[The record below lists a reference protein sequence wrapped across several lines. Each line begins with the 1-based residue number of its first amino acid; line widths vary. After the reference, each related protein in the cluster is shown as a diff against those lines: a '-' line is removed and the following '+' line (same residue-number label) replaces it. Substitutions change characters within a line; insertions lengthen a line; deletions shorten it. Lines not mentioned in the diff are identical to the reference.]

1 MHLKPRNTVK
11 GNKLGARP
19 LPSKLSLDLAT
30 RSRARGSPVR
40 SMVIEGGALKC
51 KQLEWAAA
59 TEVQHGMARSL
70 RVLGADKGRAATSED
85 STGSRNRL
93 LVLRAT

>member
-11 GNKLGARP
+11 GSKLGARP

-40 SMVIEGGALKC
+40 SVVIGGGALKC
-51 KQLEWAAA
+51 KQLERAA
-59 TEVQHGMARSL
+59 TTQVQHEMARSL
-70 RVLGADKGRAATSED
+70 RVLGADQGRAATSQE
-85 STGSRNRL
+85 STGSQNRL